1 MLSENL
7 GVLRAR
13 LAKYEAHGAEFEPEA
28 VRAILTF
35 LDDAIADA
43 RALEAPPA
51 PTNVVDGRFGLTA
64 VQRQAL
70 DFIAARIALDGVSP
84 SYREIGAALGLKNM
98 SRVCAI
104 VRALVERGYVRH
116 LTRSRSIRLV
126 EP

>member
-7 GVLRAR
+7 LALRGR
-13 LAKYEAHGAEFEPEA
+13 LAEYERAGCELAPEA
-28 VRAILTF
+28 VAGILAII
-35 LDDAIADA
+35 DAAVEDA
-43 RALEAPPA
+43 LALERRIA